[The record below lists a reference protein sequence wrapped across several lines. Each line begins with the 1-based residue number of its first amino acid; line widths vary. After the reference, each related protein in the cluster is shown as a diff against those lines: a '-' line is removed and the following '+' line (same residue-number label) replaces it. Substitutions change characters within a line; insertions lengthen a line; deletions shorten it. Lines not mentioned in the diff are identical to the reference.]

1 MNNKWTDEAITI
13 NFTYLAAKNER
24 EISTHQE
31 ATDDLKHVIW
41 NAVFVQPICYHY
53 RYQ

>member
-13 NFTYLAAKNER
+13 NFTYSLRAAKNER

-31 ATDDLKHVIW
+31 ATDDLKHVI
-41 NAVFVQPICYHY
+41 
-53 RYQ
+53 